1 MPCDI
6 ANVAIDV
13 QVVEGAI
20 QSDYWCV
27 SLFLNVF
34 FFIDLLIFSYI
45 FLSGN
50 WYGKLT
56 AIDLYFPSW
65 IRILSILLESAH

>member
-34 FFIDLLIFSYI
+34 FFS
-45 FLSGN
+45 
-50 WYGKLT
+50 
-56 AIDLYFPSW
+56 
-65 IRILSILLESAH
+65 SIS